1 MVIRLTELNS
11 EPEWDPDRVSGNRS
25 RGTSIVHYCQNTI
38 GYSSWSLTS
47 RFRSWLL
54 IVMRSRSFLFLP
66 GGEAL
71 RLYAANHAL
80 LNVISTTVCP
90 APPATLE
97 RRAAIRH
104 RPPSR
109 SDHVR
114 CSGRPENRGALT
126 NRARV
131 PRFALNC
138 RRSIH
143 PPAPTLRNEREN
155 PTLIQLRLDFFMAGA
170 AEVREGTGRSMA
182 TRTRRKK
189 VQLILNGKVAGNDA
203 LRTAVVRQRAVGHSI
218 KVLATRE
225 KGDARR
231 CVAEA

>member
-38 GYSSWSLTS
+38 GYSSWSLIS

-54 IVMRSRSFLFLP
+54 IVRRSRSFLFLP

-97 RRAAIRH
+97 WRAAIRH

-109 SDHVR
+109 SDHIR

-131 PRFALNC
+131 PRFAQNSQ
-138 RRSIH
+138 RSLH
-143 PPAPTLRNEREN
+143 PPAPIRESE
-155 PTLIQLRLDFFMAGA
+155 L
-170 AEVREGTGRSMA
+170 EH
-182 TRTRRKK
+182 
-189 VQLILNGKVAGNDA
+189 LNLSFAPG
-203 LRTAVVRQRAVGHSI
+203 
-218 KVLATRE
+218 
-225 KGDARR
+225 
-231 CVAEA
+231 C